1 MPSKIV
7 LDVLAAPDLLAYMN
21 GGRSYLTKMNFI
33 LSHFCTGSFNQKHL
47 FIRQSWSL
55 MRFVWL
61 PLKIIIYMKKNV
73 LHHIDQFLEILKMHF
88 THQIFINTIAGGV
101 LETTVSNSFKHL
113 CNLCVS
119 TSFSTIFL
127 EANAHLKCALRI
139 TYPIKKNKGFGP
151 ASLGRS
157 KLHQKHMVI
166 QWKLQNK
173 YIPEN

>member
-1 MPSKIV
+1 
-7 LDVLAAPDLLAYMN
+7 MN

-47 FIRQSWSL
+47 FIQQSWSL

-61 PLKIIIYMKKNV
+61 PLKLLYEKNV

-101 LETTVSNSFKHL
+101 LETTVAISFKHL

-127 EANAHLKCALRI
+127 EANAHLKCALRM
-139 TYPIKKNKGFGP
+139 TYPIKENQGFGP

-157 KLHQKHMVI
+157 NCTKTHGDTMEASK
-166 QWKLQNK
+166 
-173 YIPEN
+173 

>member
-1 MPSKIV
+1 MHRILQPKASFHSTKLVFDAIC
-7 LDVLAAPDLLAYMN
+7 LA
-21 GGRSYLTKMNFI
+21 TI
-33 LSHFCTGSFNQKHL
+33 
-47 FIRQSWSL
+47 
-55 MRFVWL
+55 
-61 PLKIIIYMKKNV
+61 KIIIWKKCTV

-139 TYPIKKNKGFGP
+139 TYPILQRTRG
-151 ASLGRS
+151 LGQLR
-157 KLHQKHMVI
+157 LIEVTAPKHIDMVI
-166 QWKLQNK
+166 QWKLQNEYVHSWK
-173 YIPEN
+173 LMVWYPKWWSGKGGLL